1 MMIEWLE
8 ESEEDEIIDLYE
20 DIEEYEI
27 KESYITMVDYAERQF
42 RKAIDKTIYNYNV
55 VGDFYLDG

>member
-1 MMIEWLE
+1 MQKLGIKSFNKCPTSPIDNPK

-42 RKAIDKTIYNYNV
+42 R
-55 VGDFYLDG
+55 